1 MAFSPGLP
9 ECSRPNLPI
18 DRAGPAFR
26 HNEKTGTWQSV
37 QKLAKANK
45 FFLPQ
50 RRFSPLWAAWLA
62 PQVARLKRAKPPS
75 AAPGATVKITILTMI
90 GLFDKIPTATYA
102 FTRD

>member
-26 HNEKTGTWQSV
+26 HTEKTGTRQSV
-37 QKLAKANK
+37 RKLAKANQ

-50 RRFSPLWAAWLA
+50 RRYSPIMGRM
-62 PQVARLKRAKPPS
+62 ARS
-75 AAPGATVKITILTMI
+75 AGRTLEK
-90 GLFDKIPTATYA
+90 GETAERC
-102 FTRD
+102 TRGNR